1 MRLGK
6 TLSWAV
12 LRHRDGQ
19 REAFLLCEEEAGLTS
34 PWNARDAV
42 TKQVKEPRRR
52 SEVDLSRALD
62 VRASAAIA
70 GAVSGRQGE
79 VVCSFPV
86 ATVTNYH
93 DLVALHTTKCTLC
106 SSEGTEI
113 SFSFV

>member
-19 REAFLLCEEEAGLTS
+19 REAFLLCEEDAGLTS
-34 PWNARDAV
+34 PGNARDAV

-93 DLVALHTTKCTLC
+93 DLVALRTTKCTLC